1 MAKMVDKVK
10 TIMTKPEQI
19 RNIAIAA
26 HIDHGKTTLSDNL
39 LAGAGMM
46 SEELAGKALQLDF
59 HEDEQTRGI
68 TIDTAAVNMV
78 HDVEGKEYLIN
89 LQDTPGHVDFGG
101 DVTRAM
107 RAVDGTV
114 VLCCASEGI
123 MPQTETVLRQAL
135 KERVKP
141 ILFINK
147 VDRLIRELK
156 LTPEKMQ
163 ERFVKII
170 THVNKL
176 IMDIAEK
183 DYGPKWQVNV
193 NDGSVCFGSAYH
205 KWALSIDYM
214 KNHNIT
220 FKDIIEA
227 YEKDTWQELGKKA
240 PLHRVLLNAVIKH
253 LPNPVV
259 AQKYRIP
266 KIWHG
271 DAESPLGKSLMTCDP
286 NGPIMFVVTKVVVDP
301 QAGEISSGRLFSGTL
316 HKGDAVHLFKAKS
329 TLRAQ
334 QVYIYN
340 GAKREI
346 VDDVPP
352 GNIIGIG
359 GLKNAYPGETVSGV
373 EGAEPFEAITH
384 IFEPVMTKSIDV
396 KNPADLPKLIDVLIQ
411 VGKEDPS
418 IVVEINQETGEYLM
432 HGMGELHLEVIENRI
447 RSEKHVEIKTSPP
460 IVVYR
465 ETIKKESPEAFEG
478 KSPNKHNKVYTHV
491 EVLEPEV
498 TKAIKEKR
506 ITDGRIK
513 KKDKEMWDAFIE
525 AGYDAKTARDV
536 KCVCKGN
543 ILVDGTRG
551 IVHIGEV
558 MEMIMDMF
566 EDVMKAGPIAREP
579 CINVKVVIDDLKLH
593 EDAIHRGPAQMY
605 PAVRDSIRGAMMIAH
620 PLLFEPVQTLQ
631 FEAPVEYMG
640 EISKLISNKRGQLLD
655 MQQEGETITVKG
667 KLPVGEM
674 FGLASDLRSATGGRG
689 NFYLVDQNFEKL
701 PEEMQEKIK
710 RQIRSRKGI
719 DLDAEVAKGK

>member
-1 MAKMVDKVK
+1 MAKMVDRVK
-10 TIMTKPEQI
+10 AIMMKPEQI

-59 HEDEQTRGI
+59 HEDEQARGI

-78 HDVEGKEYLIN
+78 HVVNDKEFLIN
-89 LQDTPGHVDFGG
+89 LLDTPGHVDFGG

-107 RAVDGTV
+107 RAVDGVV
-114 VLCCASEGI
+114 VLIDAVEGV

-163 ERFVKII
+163 ERFVKSI

-176 IMDIAEK
+176 ITNLAEK
-183 DYGPKWQVNV
+183 EYGAKWQVKV
-193 NDGSVCFGSAYH
+193 DDGSVCFGSAFH
-205 KWALSIDYM
+205 NWALSMDYM
-214 KNHNIT
+214 KKKNIS
-220 FKDIIEA
+220 FKDIISA
-227 YEKDTWQELGKKA
+227 YENDTWKDLSKKA
-240 PLHRVLLNAVIKH
+240 PLHEVLLNAVIKH
-253 LPNPVV
+253 LPDPVT
-259 AQKYRIP
+259 AQKYRILR
-266 KIWHG
+266 IWHG
-271 DAESPLGKSLMTCDP
+271 DLESPVGRSLINCDP
-286 NGPIMFVVTKVVVDP
+286 KGPLMFVVTKVVVDP
-301 QAGEISSGRLFSGTL
+301 QAGEISAGRLFSGTL
-316 HKGDAVHLFKAKS
+316 HKGDSIYLNLAKS
-329 TLRAQ
+329 NLRAQ

-340 GAKREI
+340 GAKREV
-346 VDDVPP
+346 VDNVPA

-359 GLKNAYPGETVSGV
+359 GLKNAYPGETVST
-373 EGAEPFEAITH
+373 EPCEPFEAIKH
-384 IFEPVMTKSIDV
+384 IFEPVVTKSIEV
-396 KNPADLPKLIDVLIQ
+396 KNPADLPKLIDVLMQ
-411 VGKEDPS
+411 VSKEDPS
-418 IVVEINQETGEYLM
+418 VVIEINQETGEYLM

-447 RSEKHVEIKTSPP
+447 RKDKGVDIKTSPP

-465 ETIKKESPEAFEG
+465 ETVRKESPESVEG

-491 EVLEPEV
+491 EVLEDEV
-498 TKAIKEKR
+498 VQAIKE
-506 ITDGRIK
+506 GRIREGRVK
-513 KKDKEMWDAFIE
+513 KKDKDVIEAFIE
-525 AGYDAKTARDV
+525 AGYDARTARSV
-536 KCVCKGN
+536 KCVCNGN
-543 ILVDGTRG
+543 VLIDGTRG

-558 MEMIMDMF
+558 MEMIIDMF

-579 CINVKVVIDDLKLH
+579 CFKIKVVIDDLKLH

-605 PAVRDSIRGAMMIAH
+605 PAVRDSIRGAIMTAG

-655 MQQEGETITVKG
+655 MQQEGEMISVKG
-667 KLPVGEM
+667 KLPVAEM

-701 PEEMQEKIK
+701 PEELQQKIK
-710 RQIRSRKGI
+710 RQIRTRKGI
-719 DLDAEVAKGK
+719 DLDAEIAKGK